1 MRISD
6 WSSDVCSSDLGHPG
20 SRATSFVARGNRVG
34 DADLPRAIP
43 VEHWYQLA
51 DIEVAADRQAR
62 AIVTIGDSITD
73 GHGATTDGADRWPDQ
88 PAARLRAAGADIGA
102 RKSGVEGKSVAVR
115 VGLGGGRIIKKKKK
129 KT

>member
-1 MRISD
+1 MASVTIPAGAEYVSD
-6 WSSDVCSSDLGHPG
+6 PVGFAAAAGSDITVSIHYPRPPARQTGHPG

-62 AIVTIGDSITD
+62 AIVTIGED
-73 GHGATTDGADRWPDQ
+73 
-88 PAARLRAAGADIGA
+88 
-102 RKSGVEGKSVAVR
+102 RKSTRLNSSH
-115 VGLGGGRIIKKKKK
+115 
-129 KT
+129 

>member
-73 GHGATTDGADRWPDQ
+73 GHGATPDGDHRWPAQ
-88 PAARLRAAGADIGA
+88 PAAQLRPARAHMRSVHPGHDRTLGLRERLAPHPR
-102 RKSGVEGKSVAVR
+102 
-115 VGLGGGRIIKKKKK
+115 
-129 KT
+129 